1 MSQLKVN
8 LLGKFSASRDEEDL
22 GSLDGGKVRELFSY
36 LLLNRNRP
44 HPREALA
51 STLWSGSPTAQLKKY
66 LRQALW
72 LLQSGLAGEGGDDAC
87 RLLVVEPNWVRLN
100 SGAGLWLDVEEFETA
115 FAHVRGRPSRS
126 LSADQAE
133 SLRLALQLYRGDLL
147 EGSYQ
152 DWCLYERE
160 RIQNIYLAMLDKLSG
175 YCEAGGEYEQGQLY
189 AALILRHDPA
199 REGTHRRLMRLHYF
213 AGDRSAALRQYAR
226 CASVLEDEL
235 GVKPD
240 RHTIALYEG
249 IRSGT
254 LAAVPPAPPQLSD
267 EPETK
272 SAEIPASLPDIVARL
287 KQLHAALSEIQ
298 QQVKKEIRMVELA
311 LGRRP

>member
-1 MSQLKVN
+1 MSRIRIS
-8 LLGKFSASRDEEDL
+8 LLGKFSARRDEEDL
-22 GSLDGGKVRELFSY
+22 GGLDGGKVRELFGY

-51 STLWSGSPTAQLKKY
+51 STLWSGGSTAQLKKY

-72 LLQSGLAGEGGDDAC
+72 LLQAGLAAEGEDDAC

-100 SGAGLWLDVEEFETA
+100 SGSGLWLDVEEFEST
-115 FAHVRGRPSRS
+115 FALVRGRPSRS
-126 LSADQAE
+126 LDAGQAE
-133 SLRLALQLYRGDLL
+133 SLRLAVQLYRGDLL

-160 RIQNIYLAMLDKLSG
+160 RLQNIYLAMLDKLCG
-175 YCEAGGEYEQGQLY
+175 YSEAGGEYEQGQLY
-189 AALILRHDPA
+189 ATLILRHDPA

-213 AGDRSAALRQYAR
+213 AGDRVAALRQFAR
-226 CASVLEDEL
+226 CASVLEEEL

-240 RHTIALYEG
+240 RQTLALYEG

-254 LAAVPPAPPQLSD
+254 LAAAPPATPQTAGG
-267 EPETK
+267 PEAK
-272 SAEIPASLPDIVARL
+272 GADVPASLPDIVARL
-287 KQLHAALSEIQ
+287 KQLHASLAEIQ
-298 QQVKKEIRMVELA
+298 RQVREEIRTVELV